1 MRLTVRRFITNEKS
15 TIGRLLIDDVTECY
29 TLEDKDRQLEN
40 GGIKVPKETAIPRG
54 IYKVIV
60 DWSNRFNRLMPHI
73 LDVPQFTGI
82 RIPPGNT
89 DKDTEGCI
97 LVGKKVSEDEN
108 AVLESKLAY
117 DPLFERIRTTYNN
130 GESILLEVV

>member
-82 RIPPGNT
+82 RIHSGNT

-117 DPLFERIRTTYNN
+117 DPLFERIRTAYNN
-130 GESILLEVV
+130 GESILLEVG

>member
-82 RIPPGNT
+82 RIHPGNT

-117 DPLFERIRTTYNN
+117 DPLFERIRTAYNN
-130 GESILLEVV
+130 GESILLEVG